1 MDGELEILTQ
11 KRSFNIKIIPSTG
24 NGGTKRPIPLSSLS
38 GGEKSKTLS
47 CLINTFWKIQP
58 GPFKGLDEWDVFLDE
73 KSRKVVEQMLVNSAK
88 KHVKGQVF
96 FISPQQSMYNTKTLD
111 DTQMQL
117 DLETENVKVI
127 KIEK

>member
-1 MDGELEILTQ
+1 MTLLFLLNSFILDVLD
-11 KRSFNIKIIPSTG
+11 R
-24 NGGTKRPIPLSSLS
+24 SSLGAHGPS
-38 GGEKSKTLS
+38 IQSFGKDIHNNNLTAILDLLS
-47 CLINTFWKIQP
+47 Q
-58 GPFKGLDEWDVFLDE
+58 DEWDVFLDE

-96 FISPQQSMYNTKTLD
+96 FISPQQSMYNTKSFD
-111 DTQMQL
+111 DAEMQL